1 MADITAEDLE
11 ALGAFEDA
19 LKGMLPPTFERVE
32 DERRHR
38 QERLVAGFRILAK
51 EGLTT
56 GVAGH
61 ITVRDPELTDHFWV
75 NPFIMPF
82 SRITVSDLL
91 LVDHDGRV
99 VEGDRTVNAA
109 AFAIH
114 SAIHKAFPHLNGA
127 AHSHAPNG
135 RPWSATGRLIEM
147 TSQDACMF
155 HETQVLFDN
164 FSGVVVDEDEG
175 DRIAEAL
182 AAPTPW
188 REGNKVAI
196 LENHGHLTVG
206 ETVDEAIFW
215 FVAFEKLCRDQLLLE
230 ATGRDYRVLDD
241 EVAATTRELVG
252 SRYAGWLNFQGMFA
266 EIAHEQPDLFS

>member
-1 MADITAEDLE
+1 MTETTEEDLQALAEMADSLR
-11 ALGAFEDA
+11 
-19 LKGMLPPTFERVE
+19 GMLPPTFESVE

-38 QERLVAGFRILAK
+38 KERLVAGLRIVARR
-51 EGLTT
+51 GLTT

-61 ITVRDPELTDHFWV
+61 ITARDPELHDHFWV
-75 NPFIMPF
+75 NPFITPF

-91 LVDHDGRV
+91 LVNHEGEV
-99 VEGDRTVNAA
+99 VEGDRPVNGA

-114 SAIHKAFPHLNGA
+114 AAIHKAFPDLNGA
-127 AHSHAPNG
+127 AHSHSPNG
-135 RPWSATGRLIEM
+135 RPWSSTGRLLEM

-155 HETQVLFDN
+155 HESQVLFEG
-164 FSGVVVDEDEG
+164 FTGVVLDEDEG
-175 DRIAEAL
+175 DRIADAL
-182 AAPTPW
+182 ARPTPW

-241 EVAATTRELVG
+241 EVAASTRELVG
-252 SRYAGWLNFQGMFA
+252 SRYAGWLNFQGMFD
-266 EIAHEQPDLFS
+266 EIAHQQPELFS